1 MGSSLLTNSAAMTA
15 LQTLT
20 ATNKRLDTTQNR
32 ISTGLRVATATDNA
46 AYWSIATTMK
56 SDNKALSAVSDA
68 LGLGAA
74 TLDMMYTGLNSSVEV
89 VTEIKAKLV
98 AARQPGVDRA
108 KIQDEVTE
116 LQKQLRGSADSTV
129 FNGENWVS
137 VDSSTAGYNDTKSVV
152 SSFSRAGGVVSID
165 TVAVSQKDIKLFD
178 ANTVGT
184 TVDYSATKTAITF
197 DPTVIGGAADA
208 DGNFELNIDNDGTAG
223 ISAGDTKYTVNVT
236 ENDTAKTLADKI
248 NALGIEGF
256 TVAVNAAGTGLSAY
270 NRGEFN
276 IGFTG
281 GAAADASGVTYAGT
295 NAAAGYVEMKKGVLD
310 KVYDAYN
317 AATDTWSSF
326 SIAGATDGINIAKL
340 TDSASDLGIL
350 ERYVQ
355 VVDKA
360 LGDLTKSASSL
371 GAIKSRVGL
380 QQDFVKSLT
389 DSLDRG
395 IGQLVDADMNAESTR
410 LQALQTQQ
418 QLGIQALSI
427 ANGNSQSILSLFR
440 G

>member
-32 ISTGLRVATATDNA
+32 ISTGLRVSTATDNA

-89 VTEIKAKLV
+89 VTEMKAKLT

-108 KIQDEVTE
+108 KIQDELSS
-116 LQKQLRGSADSTV
+116 LQSQLRGSADATV
-129 FNGENWVS
+129 FNGENWIS
-137 VDSSTAGYNDTKSVV
+137 VDSEAAGYNDTKSVV
-152 SSFSRAGGVVSID
+152 SSFSRTGGVVTID
-165 TVAVSQKDIKLFD
+165 TIGVDAKNIKLFD
-178 ANTVGT
+178 ANADTAYKALTFGT
-184 TVDYSATKTAITF
+184 TATMVFNASA
-197 DPTVIGGAADA
+197 VGGATATTA
-208 DGNFELNIDNDGTAG
+208 TTGLIDVAVAGGGTYQ
-223 ISAGDTKYTVNVT
+223 IDVSESTTIGDL
-236 ENDTAKTLADKI
+236 AKKFR
-248 NALGIEGF
+248 ALGIEGL
-256 TVAVNAAGTGLSAY
+256 TVGINTAGTGLEFR
-270 NRGEFN
+270 NRGAAVT
-276 IGFTG
+276 ITS
-281 GAAADASGVTYAGT
+281 AADAGHGGV
-295 NAAAGYVEMKKGVLD
+295 AATTTVTANSSLTTETKKGVLD
-310 KVYDAYN
+310 KTYDVFRSTN
-317 AATDTWSSF
+317 GAAAAWGTF
-326 SIAGATDGINIAKL
+326 SIAGADDALNISAL
-340 TDSASDLGIL
+340 TDSASDLAAL
-350 ERYVQ
+350 ETYVAA
-355 VVDKA
+355 VDNA
-360 LGDLTKSASSL
+360 LAEITTSASSL

>member
-20 ATNKRLDTTQNR
+20 ATNKKLDTTQNR

-56 SDNKALSAVSDA
+56 SDNKALSAVQDA

-89 VTEIKAKLV
+89 VTEIKAKLT
-98 AARQPGVDRA
+98 AARQPGVDRT

-137 VDSSTAGYNDTKSVV
+137 VDSSTPGYNDTKSVV

-165 TVAVSQKDIKLFD
+165 TVGINQKDIKLFD
-178 ANTVGT
+178 GNTAGS
-184 TVDYSATKTAITF
+184 TVDYSGTSTTITF
-197 DPTVIGGAADA
+197 DPTLIGGATDA
-208 DGNFELNIDNDGTAG
+208 DGNFTITV
-223 ISAGDTKYTVNVT
+223 DTDVYTVNVT
-236 ENDTAKTLADKI
+236 ENDTAKSLMNKI

-256 TVAVNAAGTGLSAY
+256 TVAVDNAGTGLVGF
-270 NRGEFN
+270 NRGEFDVV
-276 IGFTG
+276 FAD
-281 GAAADASGVTYAGT
+281 GAAGDESGVQAATVAADA
-295 NAAAGYVEMKKGVLD
+295 GYVAMEKGVLD
-310 KVYDAYN
+310 KVYDVYD
-317 AATDTWSSF
+317 AAADTWSSF
-326 SIAGATDGINIAKL
+326 SVAGAADGLDISKL
-340 TDSASDLGIL
+340 TDSASDLAML

-360 LGDLTKSASSL
+360 LGDITTSASSL

-380 QQDFVKSLT
+380 QQDFVKSLV